1 MCYTN
6 TGYWLLRNIKCFC
19 ASFPTVAS
27 LDDLMRYNYRASDRW
42 KTCSHGRSLWPV
54 VTPLACSQIITNFVG
69 GRGGAIIIVLWN
81 APIIPINGPSV
92 MRLMV
97 GDLICITLS

>member
-1 MCYTN
+1 MYYLHN
-6 TGYWLLRNIKCFC
+6 TGYWLLRNIKSFC
-19 ASFPTVAS
+19 ARFTTVAS
-27 LDDLMRYNYRASDRW
+27 LDDRYNYRTSDRW
-42 KTCSHGRSLWPV
+42 KTCRHGPTLWPF
-54 VTPLACSQIITNFVG
+54 VTPLACSQMITDFVG

>member
-1 MCYTN
+1 MEDLQL
-6 TGYWLLRNIKCFC
+6 WSL
-19 ASFPTVAS
+19 SVAS
-27 LDDLMRYNYRASDRW
+27 CDTTGMLIDDHD
-42 KTCSHGRSLWPV
+42 C
-54 VTPLACSQIITNFVG
+54 VG

-97 GDLICITLS
+97 GDLICITLA